1 MLSLELVGGEAN
13 RQEFAS
19 AYMELLDAGLSI
31 LGESRLLPEEKQA
44 LKAFL
49 MEGYGSLL
57 KKYKKTHYLA
67 APMWMKKQV
76 EKMGLGNRGQAWKK
90 L

>member
-1 MLSLELVGGEAN
+1 MLPSELVGGEAN
-13 RQEFAS
+13 RQEFVS
-19 AYMELLDAGLSI
+19 AYMKLLDAGLSI
-31 LGESRLLPEEKQA
+31 LGESQLLPEEKQI

-49 MEGYGSLL
+49 KDGYVSLL
-57 KKYKKTHYLA
+57 KKYKKA
-67 APMWMKKQV
+67 QFSDAPMWMKEQV